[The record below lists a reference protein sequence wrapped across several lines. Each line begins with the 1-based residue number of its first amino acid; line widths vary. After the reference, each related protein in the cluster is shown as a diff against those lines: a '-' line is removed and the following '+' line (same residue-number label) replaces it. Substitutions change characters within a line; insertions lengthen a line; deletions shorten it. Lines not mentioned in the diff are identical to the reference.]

1 MGYHRFLIIVTLK
14 YLKNVIKFDK
24 NHSTIFV
31 RVIETFLLKSILNV
45 YNEKNGLYSWKI
57 NPTMKEERDVT
68 TTKLKSLNLI
78 DWFSEISRLI
88 PQVIHLFYLRITL
101 IKGNSSSFTQVLII
115 KQKLHETFYGLSPG
129 PE

>member
-45 YNEKNGLYSWKI
+45 YNEKNGLYSLKI

-68 TTKLKSLNLI
+68 TKKLKSLNLI
-78 DWFSEISRLI
+78 D
-88 PQVIHLFYLRITL
+88 
-101 IKGNSSSFTQVLII
+101 
-115 KQKLHETFYGLSPG
+115 
-129 PE
+129 